1 MAMNK
6 TNLTDEKVRK
16 LKPTGVEQIIWDQQ
30 VSGLGVRVTAAGKK
44 SFILK
49 FRVNGSGK
57 KPTLGACGPGA
68 LSVAEARALAVAW
81 KTSAQQGV
89 DPTRARQQERTAPS
103 VADLCDEYMRR
114 HGSRKRS
121 GFEDQ
126 RKIDVVIKP
135 RLGTLRVK
143 DVSQFDIDDLH
154 RKYANRPYE
163 GNRVLALVSK
173 MFSLAERWDWREG
186 NPARGVE
193 RYPEEPRERFL
204 TSDEIARLSV
214 ALSAYVAEKPSAD
227 REDAVAIVRI
237 AMMTGARSG
246 EVLAAEWDQFDLD
259 AGLWIKPSSH
269 TKQKRTHRVP
279 LSPEVIKILE
289 RRERR
294 SRFVFPGPGKSGHR
308 DSIRS
313 AWARIQA
320 LTGGIDD
327 VRVHDLRHTYA
338 SVLVSSGVSR
348 EMIGAL
354 LGHTQAQTTMRYAHL
369 YDDPLRE
376 ATSRAGRM
384 LSGG

>member
-1 MAMNK
+1 MEMNK
-6 TNLTDEKVRK
+6 ANLTDEKVRK
-16 LKPTGVEQIIWDQQ
+16 LKPVGVEQIIWDQQ

-49 FRVNGSGK
+49 FRVNGRGK

-68 LSVAEARALAVAW
+68 LSVAEARAMAVTW
-81 KTSAQQGV
+81 KTSAQQGI
-89 DPTRARQQERTAPS
+89 DPTRARQQERTAPT
-103 VADLCDEYMRR
+103 VADLCDEYVRR

-135 RLGTLRVK
+135 RMGALRVK
-143 DVSQFDIDDLH
+143 DVSQFDVDDLH
-154 RKYANRPYE
+154 RKYADRPYE
-163 GNRVLALVSK
+163 GNRVLALLSK
-173 MFSLAERWDWREG
+173 MFSLAERWGWREG

-204 TSDEIARLSV
+204 TPEEIARLSA

-279 LSPEVIKILE
+279 LSPEVVEILE
-289 RRERR
+289 LRERR

>member
-1 MAMNK
+1 MNK
-6 TNLTDEKVRK
+6 ANLTDEKVRK
-16 LKPTGVEQIIWDQQ
+16 LKPAGVEQIIWDQQ

-49 FRVNGSGK
+49 FRVNGRGK

-68 LSVAEARALAVAW
+68 LSVAEARAMAVTW
-81 KTSAQQGV
+81 KTSAQQGI
-89 DPTRARQQERTAPS
+89 DPTRARQQERTAPT
-103 VADLCDEYMRR
+103 VADLCDEYVRR

-135 RLGTLRVK
+135 RMGALRVK
-143 DVSQFDIDDLH
+143 DVSQFDVDDLH
-154 RKYANRPYE
+154 RKYADRPYE
-163 GNRVLALVSK
+163 GNRVLALLSK
-173 MFSLAERWDWREG
+173 MFSLAERWGWREG

-204 TSDEIARLSV
+204 TPEEIARLSA

-246 EVLAAEWDQFDLD
+246 EVLAAEWDQFDLE

-279 LSPEVIKILE
+279 LSPEVVNILAS
-289 RRERR
+289 RERR

-376 ATSRAGRM
+376 ATSRAGWM
-384 LSGG
+384 LSGGQ

>member
-1 MAMNK
+1 MNK
-6 TNLTDEKVRK
+6 ANLTDEKVRK
-16 LKPTGVEQIIWDQQ
+16 LKPVGVEQIIWDQQ

-49 FRVNGSGK
+49 FRVNGRGK

-68 LSVAEARALAVAW
+68 LSVAEARAMAVTW
-81 KTSAQQGV
+81 KTSAQQGI
-89 DPTRARQQERTAPS
+89 DPTRARQQERTAPT
-103 VADLCDEYMRR
+103 VADLCDEYVRR

-135 RLGTLRVK
+135 RMGALRVK
-143 DVSQFDIDDLH
+143 DVSQFDVDDLH
-154 RKYANRPYE
+154 RKYADRPYE
-163 GNRVLALVSK
+163 GNRVLALLSK
-173 MFSLAERWDWREG
+173 MFSLAERWGWREG

-204 TSDEIARLSV
+204 TPEEIARLSA

-279 LSPEVIKILE
+279 LSPEVVEILE
-289 RRERR
+289 LRERR

-384 LSGG
+384 LSGGQ

>member
-1 MAMNK
+1 MNK
-6 TNLTDEKVRK
+6 ANLTDEKVRK
-16 LKPTGVEQIIWDQQ
+16 LKPVGVEQIIWDQQ

-49 FRVNGSGK
+49 FRVNGRGK

-68 LSVAEARALAVAW
+68 LSVAEARAMAVTW
-81 KTSAQQGV
+81 KTSAQQGI
-89 DPTRARQQERTAPS
+89 DPTRARQQERTAPT
-103 VADLCDEYMRR
+103 VADLCDEYVRR

-135 RLGTLRVK
+135 RMGALRVK
-143 DVSQFDIDDLH
+143 DVSQFDVDDLH
-154 RKYANRPYE
+154 RKYADRPYE
-163 GNRVLALVSK
+163 GNRVLALLSK
-173 MFSLAERWDWREG
+173 MFSLAERWGWREG

-204 TSDEIARLSV
+204 TPEEIARLSA

-279 LSPEVIKILE
+279 LSPEVVEILE
-289 RRERR
+289 LRERR

>member
-1 MAMNK
+1 MNK
-6 TNLTDEKVRK
+6 ANLTDEKVRK
-16 LKPTGVEQIIWDQQ
+16 LKPVGVEQIIWDQQ

-49 FRVNGSGK
+49 FRVNGRGK

-68 LSVAEARALAVAW
+68 LSVAEARAMAVTW
-81 KTSAQQGV
+81 KTSAQQGI
-89 DPTRARQQERTAPS
+89 DPTRARQQERTAPTM
-103 VADLCDEYMRR
+103 ADLCDEYVRR

-135 RLGTLRVK
+135 RMGALRVK
-143 DVSQFDIDDLH
+143 DVSQFDVDDLH
-154 RKYANRPYE
+154 RKYADRPYE
-163 GNRVLALVSK
+163 GNRMLALLSK
-173 MFSLAERWDWREG
+173 MFSLAERWGWREG

-204 TSDEIARLSV
+204 TPEEIARLSA

-279 LSPEVIKILE
+279 LSPEVVEILE
-289 RRERR
+289 LRERR